1 MSKAKFIRGFTL
13 IEVVITLGVFSIA
26 SLMAVNLFVIFVQQ
40 QRRTVAQQ
48 ELQNDVRA
56 VIEQIAQ
63 DVREGQV
70 DYTFYSAEFPLD
82 SEKTKLFSALNGIDN
97 NSTGGGFEY
106 LSVQNSFNE
115 QIKYRLNGGAI
126 ERWKESVK
134 KWETLTAAEQEV
146 GWEILTPSSLE
157 INSFAFSISP
167 SENPFGAKDYIKCG
181 KDDSGTPSN
190 PVFSENLCR
199 WGTVC
204 RNPNTAGSCQF
215 SRGLESDGV
224 TKTCYCYPQTFSDV
238 APLHPHVTYS
248 IHAKRTVSQQE
259 VSQTFQTTVASRIYK
274 SVEQLNDYAP

>member
-1 MSKAKFIRGFTL
+1 MSKSNFVRGFTL

-70 DYTFYSAEFPLD
+70 DYAFYEEAFS
-82 SEKTKLFSALNGIDN
+82 SNKVRLFSSLNGLAN
-97 NSTGGGFEY
+97 GTTGDEY
-106 LSVQNSFNE
+106 LSVRNSLNE
-115 QIKYRLNGGAI
+115 QIQYRLNGTFI
-126 ERWKESVK
+126 ERSLDGAS
-134 KWETLTAAEQEV
+134 WEK
-146 GWEILTPSSLE
+146 LTPDSLT
-157 INSFAFSISP
+157 IDKFTFSISP
-167 SENPFGAKDYIKCG
+167 SENPFGAKDYIQCG
-181 KDDSGTPSN
+181 SDSPSFN
-190 PVFSENLCR
+190 ETICR

-204 RNPNTAGSCQF
+204 QSQPTGGSCQF
-215 SRGLESDGV
+215 PRGSTGGE
-224 TKTCYCYPQTFSDV
+224 KICYCYPQTFGEV
-238 APLHPHVTYS
+238 APLHPRVTYS